1 MYCNRNNQLKQR
13 KERQIKNEQLS
24 NKNKLIL
31 IILITTKFCHVFQIT
46 LSKILNIWDLSPK
59 VESFPITSCTK
70 GWVWCTCT
78 CSSASNIGWT
88 CPRRLSHRK
97 HVYLFIFLFSCTKIW
112 SLLIQPG
119 QDENAFKWADNF
131 NTKHLHF
138 LHKCSFRL
146 RKKAS
151 FWSTYR
157 AKQTTNKGFLIEGR
171 KESHEC
177 FVSFFPLYTLRNLL
191 DRSREKPGPVVNPWL
206 AEGNVP
212 RRLTQAN
219 NVTSSSDWFMG
230 MRGHL

>member
-1 MYCNRNNQLKQR
+1 M
-13 KERQIKNEQLS
+13 
-24 NKNKLIL
+24 
-31 IILITTKFCHVFQIT
+31 
-46 LSKILNIWDLSPK
+46 

-78 CSSASNIGWT
+78 CSSAPNIGWT

-97 HVYLFIFLFSCTKIW
+97 HVYLFIFWFSCTKIW
-112 SLLIQPG
+112 SLLIHPG
-119 QDENAFKWADNF
+119 DDENAFKWADNF

-157 AKQTTNKGFLIEGR
+157 AKQTTNKRLLIEGR

-219 NVTSSSDWFMG
+219 NVTSSFDWFRG

>member
-1 MYCNRNNQLKQR
+1 M
-13 KERQIKNEQLS
+13 
-24 NKNKLIL
+24 
-31 IILITTKFCHVFQIT
+31 
-46 LSKILNIWDLSPK
+46 

-78 CSSASNIGWT
+78 CSSAPNIGWT

-119 QDENAFKWADNF
+119 EDENAFKWADNF

-157 AKQTTNKGFLIEGR
+157 AKQTTNKRFLIEGR

-177 FVSFFPLYTLRNLL
+177 CFFFSILHFAQLAWQIKGKTRT
-191 DRSREKPGPVVNPWL
+191 SRESMTCWGQRSQTL
-206 AEGNVP
+206 DTG
-212 RRLTQAN
+212 
-219 NVTSSSDWFMG
+219 
-230 MRGHL
+230 

>member
-13 KERQIKNEQLS
+13 KERQIKNEQSS
-24 NKNKLIL
+24 NTNKLIL

-46 LSKILNIWDLSPK
+46 LSKILNKWDLSTM
-59 VESFPITSCTK
+59 VESFPITSCT
-70 GWVWCTCT
+70 
-78 CSSASNIGWT
+78 SSYALNIGWT
-88 CPRRLSHRK
+88 CPRRLSCKK

-119 QDENAFKWADNF
+119 DEENAFKWADNF

-157 AKQTTNKGFLIEGR
+157 AKQTTNKLFLIEGR

-219 NVTSSSDWFMG
+219 NVTSSSDWFRE

>member
-1 MYCNRNNQLKQR
+1 MYCNRNNQGKQR
-13 KERQIKNEQLS
+13 KERQIKNEQSS

-31 IILITTKFCHVFQIT
+31 FFC
-46 LSKILNIWDLSPK
+46 
-59 VESFPITSCTK
+59 FP
-70 GWVWCTCT
+70 
-78 CSSASNIGWT
+78 AQ
-88 CPRRLSHRK
+88 
-97 HVYLFIFLFSCTKIW
+97 KIW

-119 QDENAFKWADNF
+119 DDENAFKCADNF

-157 AKQTTNKGFLIEGR
+157 AKQTTNKRFLIEGW

-191 DRSREKPGPVVNPWL
+191 DRSREKPGPVVNLWL